1 MRLSA
6 VDIQTRDFHR
16 RAVGYAIHE
25 VDAFREEVV
34 DNFEELQS
42 ELATL
47 REEAR
52 RLRDAVRR
60 YEGLETNLK
69 DTLMLA
75 QRTSEEILTNA
86 RKEAELIV
94 RNAEAEAREIPQ
106 RAREERASI
115 EREVAALS
123 ELRNQFEAEFA
134 SLLSGFWQ
142 RLEGHMRRDPYAG
155 QRQQGGA
162 WDETAPEGYDDEG
175 AWVAEDQGQWTV
187 QQPAPESA
195 YEATDGWNTQPSPD
209 APPSAPP
216 DVPMMR
222 RDTTETAEPAA
233 PSPPPAAQP
242 SAPKG
247 GEVPEWMRP
256 QSGGSATG
264 QSSSQAG
271 LAPLD
276 GPGR

>member
-1 MRLSA
+1 VRLSA

-25 VDAFREEVV
+25 VDAFREEIV
-34 DNFEELQS
+34 DNFEELQA

-75 QRTSEEILTNA
+75 QRTSEEILSNS

-106 RAREERASI
+106 RAREERAAI

-155 QRQQGGA
+155 QRQQGGT
-162 WDETAPEGYDDEG
+162 WDETAPGEYEDEG
-175 AWVAEDQGQWTV
+175 EWVGEDQGQWAV
-187 QQPAPESA
+187 EQPASDEAP
-195 YEATDGWNTQPSPD
+195 YEATDGWNAQPSPEQ
-209 APPSAPP
+209 PPAVPP
-216 DVPMMR
+216 DVPVMR
-222 RDTTETAEPAA
+222 RDGPDVAEPPE
-233 PSPPPAAQP
+233 PSPPPAPPA
-242 SAPKG
+242 APKG
-247 GEVPEWMRP
+247 AEVPEWMRP
-256 QSGGSATG
+256 QSGSAAAG

-271 LAPLD
+271 LTPLD